1 MCGQCHEGLSD
12 KTVIQ
17 QLKDTLENPQFEKWN
32 LTSFNHILIT
42 IRGANGG
49 EGHKLGVELGEKFY
63 KWFVGY
69 GGLWEYF
76 GAYQP
81 SGGLLPFPSIQQ
93 VREDLDAARDFYN
106 QNR

>member
-42 IRGANGG
+42 IRG
-49 EGHKLGVELGEKFY
+49 V
-63 KWFVGY
+63 
-69 GGLWEYF
+69 
-76 GAYQP
+76 Q
-81 SGGLLPFPSIQQ
+81 
-93 VREDLDAARDFYN
+93 R
-106 QNR
+106 